1 MSLRFRACAVA
12 FCLLAP
18 SSHVSAQQQQPPAA
32 PAAQPAAK
40 KSPPRATVDPLAA
53 GRRATA
59 VNLLGSLADEARGF
73 RDSTLRS
80 RIQAQAADALWGAD
94 QERARALFRRA
105 WDAAEQADADNTR
118 RRQSELNAPRTG
130 APGGGGPNQRTE
142 TESRG
147 GGGPGRAGGL
157 ATTLNLPQM
166 RSEVLRLVARRDR
179 ALGEEFLAKLEDA
192 RKQDERTLAADSVAG
207 AASAPAPPD
216 AGAAGNTEAAAPRP
230 RNPHETPP
238 DDARRLR
245 LASQLLNEGDAEQAL
260 QFADPA
266 LRRGINVAVVE
277 FLVNLREKA
286 PEAADQR
293 FLALLARA
301 GVEPAT
307 NANAV
312 LFISSYVLTP
322 HMYMTIEPGGGIS
335 TSQRRGDI
343 RTPDLPAPVRAA
355 FANFA
360 AQILARPLPPS
371 EEGAGR
377 VDRASVYFVT
387 GRLLPFIEQIAPAR
401 AAALRAQLA
410 AISPDVPQGMRDD
423 MQDDMKRGFV
433 PEGQRADERLQQ
445 ALDSASTS
453 TDPRRRDAAYLQA
466 ALIAARREDPK
477 ARDYASKIEDGDLR
491 RQALAFVD
499 FTLLNNAIRKSD
511 GAEVLRLA
519 QAGELTQ
526 TQRAWALAEAS
537 RLLLKDDRPRAV
549 EALEAAFEAAKK
561 IDAEDSDRP
570 RALVAVATRYA
581 PLDRNRAWELLAE
594 AVKAANS
601 APDFSGADAGMAAR
615 VQTGGMSS
623 TTNFP
628 APSFDLE
635 GIFTALAREDM
646 NRAVALAQT
655 FTHESPRAVATLA
668 VARAVLED
676 NATAPRPNRA
686 ATRQ

>member
-1 MSLRFRACAVA
+1 MSLRLRASVVA

-18 SSHVSAQQQQPPAA
+18 SPHVIAQTS
-32 PAAQPAAK
+32 QPAPKAK
-40 KSPPRATVDPLAA
+40 PGAKTTPPRERADPLAA

-59 VNLLGSLADEARGF
+59 VNLLGSLADEARSF

-80 RIQAQAADALWGAD
+80 RVQAQAADALWETD
-94 QERARALFRRA
+94 QERARSLFRRA
-105 WDAAEQADADNTR
+105 WDAAEQADLDNTR
-118 RRQSELNAPRTG
+118 RRQAELNAPRTG
-130 APGGGGPNQRTE
+130 GGGSNQRTE

-147 GGGPGRAGGL
+147 GGPGRPGGL

-166 RSEVLRLVARRDR
+166 RSEVLRLAARRDR

-192 RKQDERTLAADSVAG
+192 RKQDEKTLAADAVAG
-207 AASAPAPPD
+207 AASAPTSPD
-216 AGAAGNTEAAAPRP
+216 AGAAGNTESAAPRP

-260 QFADPA
+260 QFAEPA
-266 LRRGINVAVVE
+266 LLRGVNVAVVE
-277 FLVNLREKA
+277 FLVNLREKS
-286 PEAADQR
+286 PDAADQR

-301 GVEPAT
+301 SVDPMT

-335 TSQRRGDI
+335 TSQRRADV

-360 AQILARPLPPS
+360 AQILARPLPPA
-371 EEGAGR
+371 EGSAGG

-387 GRLLPFIEQIAPAR
+387 GRLLPFIEGVAPAR
-401 AAALRAQLA
+401 AAALRTQLA
-410 AISPDVPQGMRDD
+410 AITPDLPQAMRDE

-445 ALDSASTS
+445 SLDTASTS

-466 ALIAARREDPK
+466 ALIAARRADPK
-477 ARDYASKIEDGDLR
+477 AHDYASKIEDAALR
-491 RQALAFVD
+491 RQATAFID
-499 FTLLNNAIRKSD
+499 FTLLNNAIRKPD

-526 TQRAWALAEAS
+526 TQRAWALSEAS

-549 EALEAAFEAAKK
+549 EALEAAFDAAKK
-561 IDAEDSDRP
+561 IDAQDSDRP
-570 RALVAVATRYA
+570 RALVAVATQYA
-581 PLDRNRAWELLAE
+581 PIDRNRAWELLAE

-601 APDFSGADAGMAAR
+601 APDFTGADGGMAAR

-635 GIFTALAREDM
+635 GIFAALAREDM

-676 NATAPRPNRA
+676 KPPAPRPNRA
-686 ATRQ
+686 AN

>member
-1 MSLRFRACAVA
+1 MSLRLRGFAVVL
-12 FCLLAP
+12 CLLAP
-18 SSHVSAQQQQPPAA
+18 PSHAFAQQQPA
-32 PAAQPAAK
+32 PAAKPAAK
-40 KSPPRATVDPLAA
+40 APSTRASADPLAA

-59 VNLLGSLADEARGF
+59 INLLGSLADEARGF

-80 RIQAQAADALWGAD
+80 RIQAQAADALWEAD
-94 QERARALFRRA
+94 QERSRTLFRRA
-105 WDAAEQADADNTR
+105 WDAAEQADLDNTR
-118 RRQSELNAPRTG
+118 RRQAEQNLPRTG
-130 APGGGGPNQRTE
+130 APGGGGGPNQRT
-142 TESRG
+142 TEEVR
-147 GGGPGRAGGL
+147 GGPGRAGGL

-166 RSEVLRLVARRDR
+166 RSEVLRLAARRDR

-192 RKQDERTLAADSVAG
+192 RKQDEKTLAADSVAG
-207 AASAPAPPD
+207 AAPAPAG
-216 AGAAGNTEAAAPRP
+216 AGASGSTASGAARP

-245 LASQLLNEGDAEQAL
+245 LAQQLLAEGDAERAL
-260 QFADPA
+260 QFAEPA
-266 LRRGINVAVVE
+266 LQRGINTAVVE
-277 FLVNLREKA
+277 FLVNLREKS
-286 PEAADQR
+286 PEQADGR

-301 GVEPAT
+301 GADPLT

-343 RTPDLPAPVRAA
+343 RTPELPAPVRAA

-360 AQILARPLPPS
+360 AQILTRPLPPP
-371 EEGAGR
+371 EAGAGA
-377 VDRASVYFVT
+377 VDRASVYFVA
-387 GRLLPFIEQIAPAR
+387 GRLLPFIEAVAPAR
-401 AAALRAQLA
+401 AAALRAQMA
-410 AISPDVPQGMRDD
+410 AITPDVPQELRDD
-423 MQDDMKRGFV
+423 MQDDMKRGFI
-433 PEGQRADERLQQ
+433 PEGQHADERMQQ
-445 ALDSASTS
+445 ALDAASTS

-477 ARDYASKIEDGDLR
+477 SRDYVSKIEDANLR

-499 FTLLNNAIRKSD
+499 FSFVSSAIRRGD

-519 QAGELTQ
+519 QAGELTH
-526 TQRAWALAEAS
+526 TQRTWALSEAS
-537 RLLLKDDRPRAV
+537 RLLVKDDRPRAV
-549 EALEAAFEAAKK
+549 EALEAAFEAGKN

-570 RALVAVATRYA
+570 RALVAVATQYA
-581 PLDRNRAWELLAE
+581 AIDRNRAWELLAE
-594 AVKAANS
+594 AVKAANA
-601 APDFSGADAGMAAR
+601 APDFTGADAGMAAR

-628 APSFDLE
+628 APSFDLD
-635 GIFTALAREDM
+635 GIFSALAREDM

-676 NATAPRPNRA
+676 KPASPRPNRA
-686 ATRQ
+686 AN